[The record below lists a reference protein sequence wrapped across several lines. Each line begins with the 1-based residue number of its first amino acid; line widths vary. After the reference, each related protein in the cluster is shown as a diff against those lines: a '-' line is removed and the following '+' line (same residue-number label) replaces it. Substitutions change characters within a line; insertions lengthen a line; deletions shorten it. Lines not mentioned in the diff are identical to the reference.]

1 MTTGLETAQYT
12 CLSEQIDVLAPNNQD
27 MEKQKLW
34 GGRFTGATDPVMEKF
49 NASIHYDKRMWR
61 EDVQGSKAYVKAIQK
76 VGLVTEDECKLILS
90 GLEKVA
96 DEWECGKF
104 EIKETDEDIHTANER
119 RLKELIG
126 ITASKLHTGRSR
138 NDQVSTDMRLWM
150 KNALPELGAEVQNF
164 MSVIITRAKQEIDVL
179 MPGYTHLQRAQPIR
193 WSHWLLSY
201 GWMLKRDIERMLG
214 LQTRVSS
221 LTLGS
226 GALAGNPFPIDR
238 KSLATDLG
246 FMEVSGN
253 SLDAVSDRDF
263 VAEFLFWASML
274 GTHLSRWAEDLI
286 LYSSKEFGF
295 VTLADAY
302 STGSSLMPQKK
313 NADSLELIRGKA
325 GRMFGH
331 CSGFMMTLK
340 GVPSTY
346 NKDLQ
351 ASLYED
357 KEAMFDVYDT
367 LLGVI
372 KVATGVLSTL
382 KIYGDKM
389 RQALSPEMLATDIA
403 YYLVRKGIP
412 FREAHGLSGMC
423 VALAEKKQC
432 PLSSLSLED
441 FKSVRIKARGTTL
454 QKKEKIYNQE
464 VIFRSDLTTKVVPIA
479 LKRCLIPI
487 WIPLLITERKAR
499 TALLHLYLSTGVEDS
514 TPITLTVPLFVGL
527 SSDVTDYTCEALF
540 QDMTQNEVYLL
551 YGKACIHSL
560 SPGPRPS
567 YDFYPVTH
575 LYRSK
580 PILYFLDIFN
590 NSGGIMEKYIKN
602 LGGDPASTLNRR
614 LHGLFFSSSADPLT
628 GQPPA
633 VSYYG
638 DQRIHIHIGFMI
650 DQSRNLYFADFY
662 CHYVNHRVTL
672 VITLKGSEADA
683 FCRQR
688 LRALD
693 PAYNEFLYRRPHEH
707 YAMVNTKVTV
717 EVFYTED
724 INIFRLLRLN
734 LAYLT
739 SVQQSSNAELKT
751 VIGLPKRI
759 DCKICNIKKP
769 L

>member
-1 MTTGLETAQYT
+1 
-12 CLSEQIDVLAPNNQD
+12 

-34 GGRFTGATDPVMEKF
+34 GGRFTGSTDPVMEKF

-76 VGLVTEDECKLILS
+76 VGLVTEDECNLILS

-96 DEWECGKF
+96 DEWDCGKF
-104 EIKETDEDIHTANER
+104 EIKDSDEDIHTANER

-126 ITASKLHTGRSR
+126 STASKLHTGRSR

-150 KNALPELGAEVQNF
+150 KNALPELAAELQNF
-164 MSVIITRAKQEIDVL
+164 VAVIINRAKQEIDVL

-201 GWMLKRDIERMLG
+201 GWMLKRDIERMQG

-226 GALAGNPFPIDR
+226 GALAGNPFSIDR
-238 KSLATDLG
+238 DSLAQDLG
-246 FMEVSGN
+246 FTEVSGN

-351 ASLYED
+351 ED

-382 KIYGDKM
+382 KIDGDKM

-432 PLSSLSLED
+432 PISSLILED
-441 FKSVRIKARGTTL
+441 FKSV
-454 QKKEKIYNQE
+454 
-464 VIFRSDLTTKVVPIA
+464 
-479 LKRCLIPI
+479 
-487 WIPLLITERKAR
+487 
-499 TALLHLYLSTGVEDS
+499 
-514 TPITLTVPLFVGL
+514 
-527 SSDVTDYTCEALF
+527 
-540 QDMTQNEVYLL
+540 
-551 YGKACIHSL
+551 
-560 SPGPRPS
+560 
-567 YDFYPVTH
+567 
-575 LYRSK
+575 
-580 PILYFLDIFN
+580 
-590 NSGGIMEKYIKN
+590 
-602 LGGDPASTLNRR
+602 
-614 LHGLFFSSSADPLT
+614 
-628 GQPPA
+628 
-633 VSYYG
+633 
-638 DQRIHIHIGFMI
+638 
-650 DQSRNLYFADFY
+650 
-662 CHYVNHRVTL
+662 
-672 VITLKGSEADA
+672 SE
-683 FCRQR
+683 
-688 LRALD
+688 
-693 PAYNEFLYRRPHEH
+693 EF
-707 YAMVNTKVTV
+707 
-717 EVFYTED
+717 TED
-724 INIFRLLRLN
+724 ILSIWNYEMSVDQYNAYGGTGKESVTAQVKN
-734 LAYLT
+734 LQSWLQQLT
-739 SVQQSSNAELKT
+739 L
-751 VIGLPKRI
+751 
-759 DCKICNIKKP
+759 
-769 L
+769 

>member
-1 MTTGLETAQYT
+1 M
-12 CLSEQIDVLAPNNQD
+12 
-27 MEKQKLW
+27 
-34 GGRFTGATDPVMEKF
+34 
-49 NASIHYDKRMWR
+49 
-61 EDVQGSKAYVKAIQK
+61 
-76 VGLVTEDECKLILS
+76 
-90 GLEKVA
+90 
-96 DEWECGKF
+96 
-104 EIKETDEDIHTANER
+104 
-119 RLKELIG
+119 ELIG

-150 KNALPELGAEVQNF
+150 KNALPELGVQLQNF

-351 ASLYED
+351 ED

-441 FKSVRIKARGTTL
+441 LKSVSEEFTDDILSIWNYEMSVDQYNVYGGTGKESVTAQIEKL
-454 QKKEKIYNQE
+454 QSWLEQ
-464 VIFRSDLTTKVVPIA
+464 L
-479 LKRCLIPI
+479 
-487 WIPLLITERKAR
+487 
-499 TALLHLYLSTGVEDS
+499 
-514 TPITLTVPLFVGL
+514 
-527 SSDVTDYTCEALF
+527 
-540 QDMTQNEVYLL
+540 Q
-551 YGKACIHSL
+551 
-560 SPGPRPS
+560 
-567 YDFYPVTH
+567 
-575 LYRSK
+575 YR
-580 PILYFLDIFN
+580 
-590 NSGGIMEKYIKN
+590 
-602 LGGDPASTLNRR
+602 
-614 LHGLFFSSSADPLT
+614 
-628 GQPPA
+628 
-633 VSYYG
+633 
-638 DQRIHIHIGFMI
+638 
-650 DQSRNLYFADFY
+650 
-662 CHYVNHRVTL
+662 
-672 VITLKGSEADA
+672 
-683 FCRQR
+683 
-688 LRALD
+688 
-693 PAYNEFLYRRPHEH
+693 
-707 YAMVNTKVTV
+707 
-717 EVFYTED
+717 
-724 INIFRLLRLN
+724 
-734 LAYLT
+734 
-739 SVQQSSNAELKT
+739 
-751 VIGLPKRI
+751 
-759 DCKICNIKKP
+759 
-769 L
+769 